1 MIKSDNFCYRKI
13 EKEFSILEAI
23 EKSQTSYNDAK
34 TMKIL
39 FNKFYNSDSNY
50 YFAINYYCCA
60 K

>member
-1 MIKSDNFCYRKI
+1 MIKSENVCYRKI

-39 FNKFYNSDSNY
+39 FKNFT
-50 YFAINYYCCA
+50 
-60 K
+60 